1 MQAFVTGATGLLGSN
16 LVELLLEKGY
26 QVKALVRSAAKAQKL
41 SAKGQVQIVQGDITA
56 VSQFASELAG
66 CDVVFHCAAYFK
78 EYSGL
83 GSHEQALQ
91 KVNVEATLE
100 LIEACRLQGVNNF
113 IFVSSNGA
121 TLQKKNIQATEDS
134 GYDEQTE
141 NLYFKSKIKA
151 EKEIDRYLHEHPKM
165 RVIIIRPGLMI
176 GPKDSG
182 PTPAG
187 QIILK
192 FLNREMP
199 LILPGNIVMVD
210 ARDVAA
216 AMVTAVTSGKSG
228 DRFIIGGCGYSM
240 AEFAATIQAVSG
252 IEVPKHR
259 PPYLMTLLMLSLARM
274 TGRNLPVRPRDLRWM
289 RYLQASDS
297 LKAQR
302 VLKVQFRKLSD
313 SLRDT
318 VAWFKANGYVS
329 VINED

>member
-1 MQAFVTGATGLLGSN
+1 
-16 LVELLLEKGY
+16 
-26 QVKALVRSAAKAQKL
+26 
-41 SAKGQVQIVQGDITA
+41 
-56 VSQFASELAG
+56 
-66 CDVVFHCAAYFK
+66 
-78 EYSGL
+78 
-83 GSHEQALQ
+83 
-91 KVNVEATLE
+91 
-100 LIEACRLQGVNNF
+100 
-113 IFVSSNGA
+113 
-121 TLQKKNIQATEDS
+121 
-134 GYDEQTE
+134 
-141 NLYFKSKIKA
+141 
-151 EKEIDRYLHEHPKM
+151 M